1 MERGRQDRPSAATQM
16 LTLAIAL
23 RLSVLD
29 PSPSDYFGRIHS
41 RRRCVIVTATSHKA
55 PAAASATVAYHAR
68 LWQTMTTLESIRH
81 QRRQARSDPRTPN
94 SRSMTHQLAWPTS
107 LRRGPPCRIGSGRW
121 RLRVTHN
128 ESRRQSIFIL
138 PSTTPTMSLRHQ
150 LRGRVVCRPSAALIL
165 ITPCSTAATIG
176 QDGLQPR
183 RHQLSLHRWR
193 RRRSQMPP

>member
-16 LTLAIAL
+16 LTLAIVL

-29 PSPSDYFGRIHS
+29 PSPSEFFGGIHS
-41 RRRCVIVTATSHKA
+41 RRRCVIVTATSGKA
-55 PAAASATVAYHAR
+55 PAAASATAAHHAR
-68 LWQTMTTLESIRH
+68 LWQTMTTPESIRH
-81 QRRQARSDPRTPN
+81 QRRQARSDPRTLS

-150 LRGRVVCRPSAALIL
+150 LRGMIACSAPARPMPICLG
-165 ITPCSTAATIG
+165 STAATIG